1 MLLNIIEIK
10 LIDKDLADIFDIF
23 WHVYSHVNMN
33 FVY

>member
-23 WHVYSHVNMN
+23 WHVYSHVLNS
-33 FVY
+33 